1 MTRVRR
7 GRPLGPKSAALL
19 DRLGRGPAAVWQL
32 QRELGLGYRDA
43 VRSVDA
49 LRRHGHVVFG
59 APAPQPGTVG
69 RAARLVVLARGEP
82 VPAAPA
88 APLALPRAFFGQG
101 GGDE

>member
-7 GRPLGPKSAALL
+7 GRPLGEVSLQALQ
-19 DRLGRGPAAVWQL
+19 RLERGPLPVWRI
-32 QRELGLGYRDA
+32 QRELGLTRD
-43 VRSVDA
+43 DA
-49 LRRHGHVVFG
+49 LATVKSLRRGGHVVFG

-82 VPAAPA
+82 VPAAPT